1 MEQVNI
7 VQKLAE
13 RDYSKKV
20 RQIMAFETI
29 DQVVKAKSENSS
41 INYKFVGHCVEISRI
56 CSDTSYI
63 FFLQEFV
70 KAFLLAK
77 RVDFTKKDIVRE
89 NFSFFHTML
98 ERLRTSN
105 YESCCMSLLS
115 KTLTQ
120 LHLYISPQ
128 DFRKKNRHLK
138 SNYYAKKIALFL
150 SSKLRQ
156 R

>member
-1 MEQVNI
+1 
-7 VQKLAE
+7 
-13 RDYSKKV
+13 
-20 RQIMAFETI
+20 MAFETI

-120 LHLYISPQ
+120 LHLYISP
-128 DFRKKNRHLK
+128 
-138 SNYYAKKIALFL
+138 
-150 SSKLRQ
+150 
-156 R
+156 